1 MIDLYK
7 QSTLGQFEAA
17 LAMLKQCI
25 ERCPDDLWEGTIAQ
39 LTVRQVAYHT
49 LFFVDFYLSAND
61 ETFQLRELHLVGGD
75 ERESGSCAALDKQ
88 PTLAYLAICLEKLR
102 TTLASE
108 SEETLRGPSGFSWCK
123 FTRAE
128 LHIYNLRHVQH
139 HAGQLSS
146 HLRRLLPDCRNRTE
160 LRWISTGWL

>member
-25 ERCPDDLWEGTIAQ
+25 ERCPDDLWEGVIAQ
-39 LTVRQVAYHT
+39 LSVRQVAYHT
-49 LFFVDFYLSAND
+49 LFFADLYLTQSED
-61 ETFQLRELHLVGGD
+61 TFQLRELHRAGGD
-75 ERESGSCAALDKQ
+75 ERESGSCAGLDKQ
-88 PTLAYLAICLEKLR
+88 ATLAYLAICLEKLR
-102 TTLASE
+102 TTLADE

-123 FTRAE
+123 FPRAE
-128 LHIYNLRHVQH
+128 LHLYNLRHIQH

-146 HLRRLLPDCRNRTE
+146 YLRRLLPDCRNRTE
-160 LRWISTGWL
+160 LRWVSTGWP

>member
-25 ERCPDDLWEGTIAQ
+25 ERCPDDLWEGVIAQ
-39 LTVRQVAYHT
+39 LSVRQVAYHT
-49 LFFVDFYLSAND
+49 LFFVDLYLTESEDA
-61 ETFQLRELHLVGGD
+61 FQLRELHRTGGD
-75 ERESGSCAALDKQ
+75 EREPGYCAALDKEA
-88 PTLAYLAICLEKLR
+88 TLAYLTICLVKLR
-102 TTLASE
+102 TTLADE
-108 SEETLRGPSGFSWCK
+108 NEETLRGPSGFSWCK

-146 HLRRLLPDCRNRTE
+146 HLRRLVPECRDRTE
-160 LRWISTGWL
+160 LRWVSTGWR

>member
-1 MIDLYK
+1 MIEIYK

-25 ERCPDDLWEGTIAQ
+25 QRCPDDLWESNIAQ

-49 LFFVDFYLSAND
+49 LFFVDLYLAVD
-61 ETFQLRELHLVGGD
+61 EDTFPLRELHLLGGD
-75 ERESGSCAALDKQ
+75 ERKPGYCAALDKEG
-88 PTLAYLAICLEKLR
+88 TLAYLAVCLEKVR

-123 FTRAE
+123 FSRAE
-128 LHIYNLRHVQH
+128 LHLYNLRHVQH

-146 HLRRLLPDCRNRTE
+146 HLRRLLPDCRNRYE
-160 LRWISTGWL
+160 LRWVSTGWH

>member
-1 MIDLYK
+1 MIDVYK
-7 QSTLGQFEAA
+7 QSILGQFEAA

-25 ERCPDDLWEGTIAQ
+25 QRCPDDLWESSIAQ

-49 LFFVDFYLSAND
+49 LFFVDLYLTID
-61 ETFQLRELHLVGGD
+61 EDAFPLRELHLVGGD
-75 ERESGSCAALDKQ
+75 EREPGYCAGLDKEA
-88 PTLAYLAICLEKLR
+88 TLAYLAICLEKVR

-123 FTRAE
+123 FSRAE
-128 LHIYNLRHVQH
+128 LHPYNLRHVQH

-146 HLRRLLPDCRNRTE
+146 HLRRLLADCRNRNE
-160 LRWISTGWL
+160 LRWVSTGWL